1 MGTRHKLYLRAAEL
15 IRQQLIEAPRP
26 AGAARIAG
34 FPLGR
39 PDKIAARCGTGAHR
53 RGWLAAAR
61 QRREQFFSELDYFRR
76 LLSHIAEDGLQAKQK
91 PEISSLSDIY
101 HDLVALEREFPA
113 VECDLKTQCLAVTTE
128 PITLDGI
135 YLGPFQIRLDLQHL
149 GEAQPYSVVA
159 LEPHPAAG
167 RDDIT
172 HPHVSDE
179 TLCEGEGHNMSK
191 LARESG
197 RIFDFFTIVDRTLK
211 DIFRRSS
218 LYRARSVERSGLP
231 RLRRHGG
238 RRGLLDLRTL

>member
-1 MGTRHKLYLRAAEL
+1 MPVSRWDDLTKLMRGVEL
-15 IRQQLIEAPRP
+15 
-26 AGAARIAG
+26 
-34 FPLGR
+34 
-39 PDKIAARCGTGAHR
+39 AHS
-53 RGWLAAAR
+53 RGWLVAAR

-91 PEISSLSDIY
+91 PAISSLSEIY
-101 HDLVALEREFPA
+101 YDLLGLEREFPTI
-113 VECDLKTQCLAVTTE
+113 ECDLKAQCLAVTTE
-128 PITLDGI
+128 PITLDDL

-149 GEAQPYSVVA
+149 GEGQPYSVVA

-179 TLCEGEGHNMSK
+179 TLCEGEGHKMSK

-211 DIFRRSS
+211 TYSEG
-218 LYRARSVERSGLP
+218 RAFIELDQWNGVACHDCGGLVDDEDSWTCERCEQ
-231 RLRRHGG
+231 RLCSDCGSMCSP
-238 RRGLLDLRTL
+238 LRTDLLWRLQ